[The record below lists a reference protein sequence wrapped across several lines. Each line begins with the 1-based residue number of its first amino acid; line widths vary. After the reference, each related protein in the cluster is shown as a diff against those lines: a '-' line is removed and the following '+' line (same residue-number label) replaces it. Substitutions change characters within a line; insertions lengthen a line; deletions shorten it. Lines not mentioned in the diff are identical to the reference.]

1 MGNSR
6 QQQSSKTPA
15 LCARSVRGFTLIEL
29 MIVIAIIGI
38 LAAVA
43 YPSYMDHVRK
53 GNRAAAQAFMMEVAQ
68 RQQNHLM
75 NNREY
80 ATTLTSLGYGADSL
94 SGFSSAHA
102 AKKDVAPYYELP
114 SGASLGVDVGPPP
127 SFTLMLTPVAGSM
140 QSNDGSL
147 CVSSTGARTRNC
159 QSGGTLESW

>member
-15 LCARSVRGFTLIEL
+15 LFARSVRGFTLIEL

-68 RQQNHLM
+68 RQQNYLM

-94 SGFSSAHA
+94 LGFSRKLTS
-102 AKKDVAPYYELP
+102 DVVI
-114 SGASLGVDVGPPP
+114 AS
-127 SFTLMLTPVAGSM
+127 
-140 QSNDGSL
+140 SNFD
-147 CVSSTGARTRNC
+147 VSSRSNSTSALMSYSSNKYCFKGSPYDVSRN
-159 QSGGTLESW
+159 SDGVINDMRPPGLRNFAE

>member
-6 QQQSSKTPA
+6 HQQSSRILA
-15 LCARSVRGFTLIEL
+15 LRARSVRGFTLIEL

-80 ATTLTSLGYGADSL
+80 ATTLTALGYGADSL
-94 SGFSSAHA
+94 SGFPSTHA
-102 AKKDVAPYYELP
+102 AKKDVAPHYELP
-114 SGASLGVDVGPPP
+114 SGASLGVDGGPPP
-127 SFTLMLTPVAGSM
+127 SFTLMLNPVAGSM
-140 QSNDGSL
+140 QANDGSL

-159 QSGGTLESW
+159 QSGGTVESW